1 MKKLF
6 ILVALV
12 FSIAKVN
19 AQQEIL
25 VSQYLFTPYL
35 INPAVGGINKYF
47 TGSFM
52 NRSQWVG
59 FAGAPVSNA
68 ITVEGA
74 IPSDERMG
82 VGLTIANDRIGRTNQ
97 TDILGSYS
105 YHIKLDNKDQLSF
118 GAKMGISNY
127 NNDLSAGNYWDNSDN
142 VINNSKTSV
151 WVPKFGLGAFYLNK
165 AYYVG
170 LSVPTLLDYDKYKLY
185 NLKQHI
191 YLYGGYNYDI
201 NAQWVLRPSALIK
214 FTPSAPIQ
222 TDLNCRI
229 TYNSLIT
236 GGLSYRFGDFKN
248 GSAIIIMAEYH
259 ANKNLRIGYAY
270 DLSFAN
276 VTKGVRI
283 TKYSNG
289 THEIVAA
296 YSLVKGNKVKPKF
309 TN

>member
-6 ILVALV
+6 ILVVLL

-35 INPAVGGINKYF
+35 INPALGGVNKYF

-68 ITVEGA
+68 VTVEGA
-74 IPSDERMG
+74 LPDEKMG
-82 VGLTIANDRIGRTNQ
+82 VGLKIANDRIGKTNQ
-97 TDILGSYS
+97 TDIIGSYS
-105 YHIKLDNKDQLSF
+105 YHLKLDNKDQLSF
-118 GAKMGISNY
+118 GATAGFSNY
-127 NNDLSAGNYWDNSDN
+127 NNDLSSGNYWDANDN
-142 VINNSKTSV
+142 IINNSKTSV
-151 WVPKFGLGAFYLNK
+151 WIPKFGLGAFYLAK
-165 AYYVG
+165 DYYVG
-170 LSVPTLLDYDKYKLY
+170 LSVPTLLDYDKHNLY
-185 NLKQHI
+185 NLKRHF
-191 YLYGGYNYDI
+191 YLHGGYNYDI
-201 NAQWVLRPSALIK
+201 DAQWVLKPSALIK
-214 FTPSAPIQ
+214 FAPKAPLQ

-236 GGLSYRFGDFKN
+236 GGLSYRFSNFKN
-248 GSAIIIMAEYH
+248 GSAFVIMAEYQ
-259 ANKNLRIGYAY
+259 ANKNFRVGYAY
-270 DLSFAN
+270 DMGFAK
-276 VTKGVRI
+276 VSKGLRI
-283 TKYSNG
+283 GRYSNG

-309 TN
+309 SN